1 VKKLTPNHP
10 QYIRC
15 LRAATENVKKDFFSA
30 KDAKYT
36 GVEVQN
42 VYKIENRILLDSFQ
56 SSAATSDPGKVKG
69 LFCRVPIDCL
79 ETSIVYG
86 VNGRP
91 KDGSSAQHAFQDT
104 WYDTYQAAD
113 NLINKYS
120 KTSNTNSSTNLD
132 ASSAGYARKAV
143 DRGSAIP
150 FPRCFSR
157 HSTLEEDREFISQ
170 SHNGDNNSSNFRFLA
185 LCRVMIGKI
194 LVTSKNSNTKGFP
207 PVQDDCYDSIYSPSQ
222 EEYKLLNEN
231 YVLPEFLVQY
241 KFIPRSCGEEA
252 EMENDAKAG
261 VEAGVEAGA
270 EAGAERGVMDTDTN
284 SKKEVASSCL
294 FEIDLQNTK
303 ITIPHYDF
311 ASDIKSKDS
320 ILAFNVGRGMNER
333 VSVVGDSNSNGK
345 LWTKY
350 KENATRQKSYIY
362 KSIDSAFH
370 EFHDI
375 YNQLKV
381 KLWEK

>member
-1 VKKLTPNHP
+1 
-10 QYIRC
+10 
-15 LRAATENVKKDFFSA
+15 
-30 KDAKYT
+30 
-36 GVEVQN
+36 
-42 VYKIENRILLDSFQ
+42 
-56 SSAATSDPGKVKG
+56 
-69 LFCRVPIDCL
+69 
-79 ETSIVYG
+79 
-86 VNGRP
+86 
-91 KDGSSAQHAFQDT
+91 
-104 WYDTYQAAD
+104 
-113 NLINKYS
+113 
-120 KTSNTNSSTNLD
+120 
-132 ASSAGYARKAV
+132 
-143 DRGSAIP
+143 
-150 FPRCFSR
+150 
-157 HSTLEEDREFISQ
+157 
-170 SHNGDNNSSNFRFLA
+170 
-185 LCRVMIGKI
+185 
-194 LVTSKNSNTKGFP
+194 
-207 PVQDDCYDSIYSPSQ
+207 
-222 EEYKLLNEN
+222 
-231 YVLPEFLVQY
+231 
-241 KFIPRSCGEEA
+241 
-252 EMENDAKAG
+252 
-261 VEAGVEAGA
+261 
-270 EAGAERGVMDTDTN
+270 MDTDTN